1 MIKQNKLVSGS
12 LKKKSLNPK
21 DWELATLDV
30 IAHRGVS
37 AVAVEAIAKELG
49 VTKGSFYW
57 HFSNRKDLI
66 VAALKRWREDD
77 QKVIKER
84 IWSIEDPYQRLNTW
98 FLLSAEPF
106 QSHFIY
112 ATLLADRQYS
122 FVSKVLKEV
131 TLERLNYLQQA
142 YQAIGYTE
150 PLAKQ
155 QALLA
160 YSVYVGYLH
169 MKKTLHGQYKHD
181 DNIEQYVRHVASQ
194 LIHPPNYNAAQTSQ
208 QLNQPVY
215 NDNKAAKINTTE

>member
-1 MIKQNKLVSGS
+1 MKQNKSIINIPR
-12 LKKKSLNPK
+12 KKSLNPK

-37 AVAVEAIAKELG
+37 AVAVETIAKELG

-66 VAALKRWREDD
+66 VAALKRWREEDN
-77 QKVIKER
+77 KLIKKR
-84 IWSIEDPYQRLNTW
+84 ISSIEDPFQRLNMW
-98 FLLSAEPF
+98 FSLTAEPL

-131 TLERLNYLQQA
+131 TLERLNYLQQS
-142 YQAIGYTE
+142 YQAIGYSE
-150 PLAKQ
+150 SQAKQ

-169 MKKTLHGQYKHD
+169 MKKALHGQFKHD
-181 DNIEQYVRHVASQ
+181 DNIEQYVAHVAGQ
-194 LIHPPNYNAAQTSQ
+194 LIHPPN
-208 QLNQPVY
+208 LEG
-215 NDNKAAKINTTE
+215 AKIAQQFMSSDYEGDIATKINPAE